1 MHPYTETQ
9 RFNQWW
15 IKVILAIPVF
25 EILAFALNDYQTK
38 GDIESGSLVGLL
50 VIGLVILL
58 LWVMNLSTRIDETG
72 IQFRFFPLHLKTQ
85 TIQWNEIQSAAIR
98 EYSPLKEYGGWGI
111 RYSFSNGK
119 AYNVK
124 GKRGLQLVL
133 NNGKKILIGTSERDR
148 LQNYLNDLKKTH
160 SITALT

>member
-9 RFNQWW
+9 RFDQWW

-38 GDIESGSLVGLL
+38 GDIQTDSLISLL

-58 LWVMNLSTRIDETG
+58 LWAMSLTTRIDETG
-72 IQFRFFPLHLKTQ
+72 IQYRFFPFHRNTKNIL
-85 TIQWNEIQSAAIR
+85 WNEIESAVIR

-111 RYSFSNGK
+111 RRSFRNGT

-124 GKRGLQLVL
+124 GKFGLQLEL
-133 NNGKKILIGTSERDR
+133 KNGKKILIGTSENQR
-148 LQNYLNDLKKTH
+148 LTHYLQDLKKTQT
-160 SITALT
+160 ITALN